1 MSIGRIYR
9 SDRAIDL
16 AEPSL
21 TPKQYFSGQW
31 HNSFKI
37 AFIVKIHKMLVKN
50 VDEASLLSYGSHEQQ
65 LNHLSICSF
74 YS

>member
-9 SDRAIDL
+9 SDRTIDL

-21 TPKQYFSGQW
+21 TPKQYFSGQQ

-37 AFIVKIHKMLVKN
+37 AFIVKIHKPCTLTVG
-50 VDEASLLSYGSHEQQ
+50 EE
-65 LNHLSICSF
+65 CR
-74 YS
+74 

>member
-9 SDRAIDL
+9 SDRTIDL

-21 TPKQYFSGQW
+21 TLKQYFSGQW

-37 AFIVKIHKMLVKN
+37 AFTAKTHKLYTLTIR
-50 VDEASLLSYGSHEQQ
+50 EECG
-65 LNHLSICSF
+65 
-74 YS
+74 